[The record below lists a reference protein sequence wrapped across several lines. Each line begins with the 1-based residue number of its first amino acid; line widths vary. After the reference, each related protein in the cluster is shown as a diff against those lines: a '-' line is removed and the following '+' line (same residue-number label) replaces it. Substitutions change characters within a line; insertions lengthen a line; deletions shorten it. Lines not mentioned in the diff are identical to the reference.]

1 MTFSHAVF
9 FCNDITS
16 STNVQNVPINEVA
29 NIVLISAIFKYLL
42 FFMIFEFQV
51 IVQYESKKFSY
62 LERMIIRESARI
74 NLYLLYQLDFIM
86 IFNGNIVS

>member
-29 NIVLISAIFKYLL
+29 NIIPISAVFKVSSRLQD
-42 FFMIFEFQV
+42 FEFQL
-51 IVQYESKKFSY
+51 IVQYEQKKFSY
-62 LERMIIRESARI
+62 LERMIIRQSARI

-86 IFNGNIVS
+86 PFSGNILS

>member
-9 FCNDITS
+9 FCNDITP

-29 NIVLISAIFKYLL
+29 NIIRISAIFKYLL
-42 FFMIFEFQV
+42 FFMTLNCDCAIWTE
-51 IVQYESKKFSY
+51 KFYSY
-62 LERMIIRESARI
+62 LEGMIIRESARI

-86 IFNGNIVS
+86 PFSGNILS